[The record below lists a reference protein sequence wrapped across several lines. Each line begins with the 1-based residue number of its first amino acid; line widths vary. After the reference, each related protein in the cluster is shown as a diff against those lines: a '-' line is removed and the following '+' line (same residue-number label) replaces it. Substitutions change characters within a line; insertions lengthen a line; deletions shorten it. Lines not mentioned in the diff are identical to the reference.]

1 MRCSEVVVW
10 DNAMIPISIGSQ
22 TVVWCGYIVYGCL
35 MAALFLL
42 TYHLPIYLQSVKN
55 ASAMPNILG
64 QLGAAILSGVLGE
77 SSLAPI

>member
-1 MRCSEVVVW
+1 MGFSV
-10 DNAMIPISIGSQ
+10 APLISSLATTYQASATPLG
-22 TVVWCGYIVYGCL
+22 CAYHKLCL

-42 TYHLPIYLQSVKN
+42 TYYLPIYLQSVKN